1 MFFKIITSFAFSL
14 IVLKKTLILIS
25 HTHLDIFSLLKGTVG
40 GQCDELTGKCR
51 CLDGFEGDHCDR
63 CKPGYYNF
71 PNCQACNCHPD
82 GTDPAACKY
91 VSHQSNFHY
100 VFSFYVSV
108 QIQTNNIC
116 ISYL

>member
-82 GTDPAACKY
+82 GTDPDACKY
-91 VSHQSNFHY
+91 VTNQLFAM
-100 VFSFYVSV
+100 FSSV
-108 QIQTNNIC
+108 QIQTNIFC
-116 ISYL
+116 ILYL